1 MAKALQI
8 AIANYQEH
16 MKDREYPAC
25 FPNQKDYDAWAYME
39 DITVHTLPIRKFA
52 CRDCTTKYQT
62 EQKKVGKCFNPQ
74 LKLAKFAD

>member
-52 CRDCTTKYQT
+52 CRDCTTKYQI
-62 EQKKVGKCFNPQ
+62 EQMNEGKCCNPQ